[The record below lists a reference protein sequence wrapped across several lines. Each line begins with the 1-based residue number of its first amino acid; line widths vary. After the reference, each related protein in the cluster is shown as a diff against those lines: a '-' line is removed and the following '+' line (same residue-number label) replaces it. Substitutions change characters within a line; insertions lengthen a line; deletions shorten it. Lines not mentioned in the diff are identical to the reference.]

1 MDNSK
6 IIGKIN
12 QHFHNMGIKQESRF
26 DTLLSI
32 IQSKNTKFTQ
42 AQNEYNSINEL
53 LDEIDYANKDLIQ
66 ELFMSIGSKFTKFKL
81 DQFYTPL
88 TISEFICGLM
98 DGNGSAIDPAGGTG
112 DLLLYY
118 PGKKTVWDIDENALK
133 LCKFNYELNQMNNY
147 ELVCKNSLM
156 DFEANVEQHNYV
168 VMNPPF
174 GTSTLITDNNIL
186 KNFELGN
193 GKKNQ
198 EIGILFIELGLKL
211 LKKDGIMFI
220 ILPTGYL
227 GNVNKTFVE
236 LRNYILKYKIL
247 TVLELPKNTFKRSGT
262 GVNTNLL
269 IIQKT
274 TEAQP
279 YKILISKIENIGY
292 NLTKKETPKKYKV
305 VPETGVL
312 VTVNDTY
319 VLDNDLVVIAEQFKH
334 YYLEN
339 NNSSLSESSEDES
352 VMSDQLDAN
361 ILDIKRYQRIHLN
374 IRALLLNK
382 PDSTTVNVLATI
394 TKKTFKVEKNKKYKY
409 IDIGEINSPLHSYK
423 ELYGW
428 ELPSRAKYLVKKNDI
443 LISKLEGTMS
453 YCVILQ
459 DDDNLVAT
467 NGVVILR
474 PKNLHSLYVLFSN
487 IMKSEFKI
495 QHNAYLTGSIMAS
508 LTDEDVGTFLVDTTE
523 DIQLSKKIIDT
534 LEILSNIT
542 RTTV

>member
-1 MDNSK
+1 
-6 IIGKIN
+6 
-12 QHFHNMGIKQESRF
+12 
-26 DTLLSI
+26 
-32 IQSKNTKFTQ
+32 
-42 AQNEYNSINEL
+42 
-53 LDEIDYANKDLIQ
+53 
-66 ELFMSIGSKFTKFKL
+66 MS
-81 DQFYTPL
+81 Q
-88 TISEFICGLM
+88 
-98 DGNGSAIDPAGGTG
+98 
-112 DLLLYY
+112 
-118 PGKKTVWDIDENALK
+118 V
-133 LCKFNYELNQMNNY
+133 
-147 ELVCKNSLM
+147 
-156 DFEANVEQHNYV
+156 
-168 VMNPPF
+168 
-174 GTSTLITDNNIL
+174 
-186 KNFELGN
+186 
-193 GKKNQ
+193 
-198 EIGILFIELGLKL
+198 
-211 LKKDGIMFI
+211 
-220 ILPTGYL
+220 
-227 GNVNKTFVE
+227 
-236 LRNYILKYKIL
+236 
-247 TVLELPKNTFKRSGT
+247 
-262 GVNTNLL
+262 
-269 IIQKT
+269 
-274 TEAQP
+274 
-279 YKILISKIENIGY
+279 
-292 NLTKKETPKKYKV
+292 
-305 VPETGVL
+305 
-312 VTVNDTY
+312 
-319 VLDNDLVVIAEQFKH
+319 
-334 YYLEN
+334 
-339 NNSSLSESSEDES
+339 
-352 VMSDQLDAN
+352 SDQLDAN